1 MQVRVKSTVGAG
13 DAMVAGCVK
22 GISDGLDLERLF
34 IQGVA
39 AATAC
44 VLTEG
49 TTPMLKEDFERM
61 LPRVELKEMEI

>member
-1 MQVRVKSTVGAG
+1 
-13 DAMVAGCVK
+13 MVAGCVK